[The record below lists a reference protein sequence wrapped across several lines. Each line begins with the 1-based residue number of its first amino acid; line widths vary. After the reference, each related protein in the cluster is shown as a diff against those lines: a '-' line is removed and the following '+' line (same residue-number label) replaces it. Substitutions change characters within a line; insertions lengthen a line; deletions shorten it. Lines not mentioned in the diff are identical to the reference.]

1 MRATDPATHKGWAI
15 LLSQIWGPHFP
26 VSVPR
31 IALEYTTRFPDPI
44 RKVAKAD
51 LPSFEGAL
59 FPLPKSGG
67 WAILYNPT
75 IKSNGRINYTQA
87 HELGHYF
94 AHRAGEPEGFE
105 CGQRDVLGSAA
116 RAAYRQQEREA
127 DEFASYLLM
136 PLDDFRQQVASA
148 PMSLDLLK
156 HLADRYEVSFTAAA
170 LKWLESTELCAA
182 VVVATNGFISWCS
195 RSDAAAKAGVFY
207 SSGTELPAVS
217 IAALGEH
224 AQRNEGTTL
233 AAGVWSNAPVRE
245 IAIFADHYE
254 MTISLLIF
262 EHDPM
267 RGDGWRDETVEDAVD
282 RFEAS
287 VAERRSWD

>member
-1 MRATDPATHKGWAI
+1 M
-15 LLSQIWGPHFP
+15 LSQMWGPRFP
-26 VSVPR
+26 VIVER
-31 IALEYTTRFPDPI
+31 IALEYTPRFEDPI
-44 RKVAKAD
+44 LKVEKAPV
-51 LPSFEGAL
+51 PSFEGAL
-59 FPLPKSGG
+59 FPLVKKGG

-75 IKSNGRINYTQA
+75 IRSDGRINYTQA

-94 AHRAGEPEGFE
+94 AHRMNAPAGFQ
-105 CGQRDVLGSAA
+105 CGPRDALGISA

-136 PLDDFRQQVASA
+136 PLDDFRQQTASA
-148 PMSLDLLK
+148 PMSLDLLE
-156 HLADRYEVSFTAAA
+156 HVADRYQVSFTAAA

-182 VVVATNGFISWCS
+182 VVVATSGFIKWCS
-195 RSDAAAKAGVFY
+195 RSDAAVKSGIFFAA
-207 SSGTELPAVS
+207 GTELPAAS

-233 AAGVWSNAPVRE
+233 APGIWNDRPVRE

-262 EHDPM
+262 DHDRM
-267 RGDGWRDETVEDAVD
+267 RGDGWNEEVVEDAVD

-287 VAERRSWD
+287 VTEQRQWD

>member
-1 MRATDPATHKGWAI
+1 M
-15 LLSQIWGPHFP
+15 LSQMWGPRFP
-26 VSVPR
+26 VLVDQ
-31 IALEYTTRFPDPI
+31 IALEYTKRFPDPI
-44 RKVAKAD
+44 LKVAKAD

-59 FPLPKSGG
+59 FPLEKKGG

-75 IKSNGRINYTQA
+75 IRSDGRINYTLG

-94 AHRAGEPEGFE
+94 AHRAHVPAGFE
-105 CGQRDVLGSAA
+105 CGQRDVLGIAA
-116 RAAYRQQEREA
+116 RVEHRIREREA

-136 PLDDFRQQVASA
+136 PLDDFRQQVAGA
-148 PMSLDLLK
+148 PMNIDLLK
-156 HLADRYEVSFTAAA
+156 HLADRYGVSFTAAA

-182 VVVATNGFISWCS
+182 VVVATNGFINWCS
-195 RSDAAAKAGVFY
+195 RSDAATKARIFY
-207 SSGTELPAVS
+207 PPGTELPTAS
-217 IAALGEH
+217 IAALGDQ

-233 AAGVWSNAPVRE
+233 AAGIWSDGPVRE

-262 EHDPM
+262 DHDRM
-267 RGDGWRDETVEDAVD
+267 RGDGWRDEVVEDSFD

-287 VAERRSWD
+287 ITERRSWD

>member
-1 MRATDPATHKGWAI
+1 M
-15 LLSQIWGPHFP
+15 LSQIWGQHFP
-26 VSVPR
+26 VRVDQ
-31 IALEYTTRFPDPI
+31 IAMEYTKRFPDPI
-44 RKVAKAD
+44 LKVAKAD

-59 FPLPKSGG
+59 CPLDKKGG

-75 IKSNGRINYTQA
+75 IRSDGRINYTLG

-94 AHRAGEPEGFE
+94 AHRASVPAGFE
-105 CGQRDVLGSAA
+105 CGQRDVLGNAA
-116 RAAYRQQEREA
+116 RAEHRQREREA

-136 PLDDFRQQVASA
+136 PLDDYRLQTVSAS
-148 PMSLDLLK
+148 MSIDLLK
-156 HLADRYEVSFTAAA
+156 HLSDRYGVSFTAAA

-182 VVVATNGFISWCS
+182 TVIATNGFINWCS
-195 RSDAAAKAGVFY
+195 RSDAAMKAGIFY
-207 SSGTELPAVS
+207 QAGTELPAAS
-217 IAALGEH
+217 IAARGDH

-233 AAGVWSNAPVRE
+233 AAGVWSNSPVRE

-262 EHDPM
+262 DHDRM
-267 RGDGWRDETVEDAVD
+267 RGDGWNEEQVEDAVD

-287 VAERRSWD
+287 VTERRSWD